1 MTPFYFGEGTR
12 RLFGAYDP
20 AKGSGA
26 ARAVIIC
33 SPWGPDHVVAHA
45 PLRRLAIKLADAG
58 NHVLRFD
65 YFGVGDSAG
74 DIGEGELEGWR
85 EDTAMAI
92 EEIKSIANIQRVC
105 LVGLRLGATLAVD
118 VAANRSDIDA
128 VVLWDPVV
136 RGEEFLA
143 EMQAAHQA
151 FLAER
156 TRYRSFATTTVPNM
170 VCYPLPPLVE
180 RQILHA
186 DLIAVAPKLRQK
198 ILLVIT
204 QDLVSHGV
212 FIPRLMERGRATVER
227 VADQP
232 PWRPSDWETGAS
244 MPTEALRVISA
255 WMAQP

>member
-20 AKGSGA
+20 AKGCGA
-26 ARAVIIC
+26 GRAAIIC
-33 SPWGPDHVVAHA
+33 PPWGPDHVVAHA

-58 NHVLRFD
+58 YHVLRFD

-74 DIGEGELEGWR
+74 DIEEGDLEGWR

-105 LVGLRLGATLAVD
+105 LVGLRLGATLAVE

-136 RGEEFLA
+136 RGGEFMD

-156 TRYRSFATTTVPNM
+156 TRYRSFAATMVPNM

-180 RQILHA
+180 SQILRA

-198 ILLVIT
+198 LLVVIT
-204 QDLVSHGV
+204 QDLASHAA
-212 FIPRLMERGRATVER
+212 FIPRLLERGRATIER

-232 PWRPSDWETGAS
+232 PWRPNDWETGAT
-244 MPTEALRVISA
+244 MPTEALRAISA